1 MIGHKTNTLPKQYAE
16 VQLLSGFS
24 LYTRK
29 PVQFFTSIL
38 KALEHSSENP
48 TRHAVKFCMIPSGG
62 VGSKQ

>member
-48 TRHAVKFCMIPSGG
+48 T
-62 VGSKQ
+62 